1 LLATSCRIDVYRVGD
16 LHFVMDGH
24 HCVSVAVATGHKTI
38 DAQVTEVLARKRA
51 GRDDVPLV
59 AYGRP

>member
-1 LLATSCRIDVYRVGD
+1 MYRVGD

-24 HCVSVAVATGHKTI
+24 HCVSVAVATGHKAI

-59 AYGRP
+59 ACGRP